1 MLPFVSLFQSW
12 IWIFFVLQDLK
23 RVLSFPPY
31 TGDYLHPVVY
41 ACTAVMLLCLLVS
54 IMTYIIH
61 HRWAKQI
68 VRTFVENLIQYSH
81 FSADTKKKACEGL
94 NQSATDGL
102 RVRTFLHCVFFLL
115 LQICTEGYRGKRWMR
130 FWITVEWQR
139 VSTIKFQNR
148 LD

>member
-12 IWIFFVLQDLK
+12 IWNIFVLQDLK

-81 FSADTKKKACEGL
+81 FSADTKKRHVKVLINLPWMAWEFAHFCIVYFCCCCKYALKDTEVKGGWGFESQL
-94 NQSATDGL
+94 N
-102 RVRTFLHCVFFLL
+102 
-115 LQICTEGYRGKRWMR
+115 GKE
-130 FWITVEWQR
+130 FPQ
-139 VSTIKFQNR
+139 
-148 LD
+148 LDSKID